1 MCQEVPWTST
11 CAVFCGGSIYDATTI
26 ITAAHCCDPA
36 KNMDDPKVIAGDLDT
51 SQDSGHEQKRGI
63 SKITIHPDWLGED
76 VSFKN
81 DVCLL
86 TLDSPL
92 KLNDQVKSISLDENE
107 PVPDTKCI
115 VSGWGTLT
123 VCNFRISVLM
133 NFIVDYRL
141 PISGRWIST

>member
-1 MCQEVPWTST
+1 
-11 CAVFCGGSIYDATTI
+11 
-26 ITAAHCCDPA
+26 
-36 KNMDDPKVIAGDLDT
+36 MDDPKVIAGDLDT

>member
-1 MCQEVPWTST
+1 MS
-11 CAVFCGGSIYDATTI
+11 FYR
-26 ITAAHCCDPA
+26 
-36 KNMDDPKVIAGDLDT
+36 PKIIAGDLDT
-51 SQDSGHEQKRGI
+51 SQESGYEQKRGI
-63 SKITIHPDWLGED
+63 SNILIHPDWLGAD
-76 VSFKN
+76 ISFKN

-123 VCNFRISVLM
+123 VCNFGI
-133 NFIVDYRL
+133 NEFHGRL
-141 PISGRWIST
+141 